1 LYLDHET
8 RLNDP
13 VRKPP
18 KDPNAELRDVAQKQ
32 RKKTTDH
39 LMEVYAGHTNLG
51 IEKYWTY
58 YGPRPGADKYERKL
72 EEYKEAKKALKV
84 VRKCVEVNREDI
96 KKLRDHN
103 NMLNVTVEAEKEVYE
118 KLKSMDM
125 VNEAIWNAKFK
136 TDADPEPDQVTM
148 DIFWNAV
155 SVRGDDRQLM
165 WKHVLHI
172 PQDSTLVKKSDVLGF
187 SEKAVEHVSDASHK
201 IKGGRFERMKMY
213 REKVRALKEGENLRP
228 PVPGVFIEL
237 YEHGKELQKDRA
249 LFDAY
254 RGLVTT
260 VTNPT
265 FGQPATAAQARVKMM
280 RLIKKIK
287 EKKTRGGVI
296 DAHDM
301 YIIEN
306 YKPIDNERWT
316 SFDKWV
322 EARRR
327 DIFKYPGRKEVA
339 YADSPFKRLY
349 EEGKLKRRRQRLE
362 ADVAKMPTKPMVKP
376 ERDEDGYLLP
386 VPATEVMERL
396 WVNQED
402 WAYERYNELM
412 RSKEKKPINLG
423 DPVTDVYERMWA
435 DQEAWTDQS
444 LQWIDKQRAWKE
456 KVKLLSEPRGFG
468 GEGLRMT
475 DDTSTIAPDSVYQ
488 PYDSVYSDISRG
500 LTPRPD
506 PQDFLKMRSGYG
518 GSVDP
523 ELAELNRK
531 LDEEIHSIDKRSYK
545 KGGLYN
551 KDKASP
557 KRPDTETLGNVYRDL
572 ATRSANSP

>member
-1 LYLDHET
+1 
-8 RLNDP
+8 
-13 VRKPP
+13 
-18 KDPNAELRDVAQKQ
+18 
-32 RKKTTDH
+32 
-39 LMEVYAGHTNLG
+39 
-51 IEKYWTY
+51 
-58 YGPRPGADKYERKL
+58 
-72 EEYKEAKKALKV
+72 
-84 VRKCVEVNREDI
+84 
-96 KKLRDHN
+96 
-103 NMLNVTVEAEKEVYE
+103 
-118 KLKSMDM
+118 
-125 VNEAIWNAKFK
+125 
-136 TDADPEPDQVTM
+136 
-148 DIFWNAV
+148 
-155 SVRGDDRQLM
+155 
-165 WKHVLHI
+165 LHI
-172 PQDSTLVKKSDVLGF
+172 PQDSTVVKKTDVLGF
-187 SEKAVEHVSDASHK
+187 SAEAVESVQDASHK

-213 REKVRALKEGENLRP
+213 REKVKTLKEGENLRP
-228 PVPGVFIEL
+228 PVPSVFTEL
-237 YEHGKELQKDRA
+237 YEAGKELRKDRA
-249 LFDAY
+249 LFDTY

-265 FGQPATAAQARVKMM
+265 FGKLATPAQARVKIM
-280 RLIKKIK
+280 RLVKKIK

-296 DAHDM
+296 DSHDM
-301 YIIEN
+301 YLIEH

-327 DIFKYPGRKEVA
+327 DIYKYPGRKEVA

-362 ADVAKMPTKPMVKP
+362 SDVAKLDQKTILKP

-412 RSKEKKPINLG
+412 RSKEKKPVNLG

-468 GEGLRMT
+468 GAGLRMT
-475 DDTSTIAPDSVYQ
+475 DDVSTVAPDSVYA

-506 PQDFLKMRSGYG
+506 PQEFLKMRSGYG

-551 KDKASP
+551 KDKNSS
-557 KRPDTETLGNVYRDL
+557 KRPDTETLGTVYRDL
-572 ATRSANSP
+572 ATRSAGSP